1 MSPGEKIERANL
13 NIYTY
18 LNRKNLI
25 QAATYVNTFGGSVFM
40 CVHSSSLDI
49 QAMAITV
56 LGRVI
61 EIMPSGRGRS
71 FPIFF
76 LSIKQVE
83 GKQEER
89 IKTPSGACCSFWLA
103 GETGSC
109 CSCSPKVTGHV
120 PV

>member
-13 NIYTY
+13 NIYTS

-25 QAATYVNTFGGSVFM
+25 QAATYVNTFGGGV

-76 LSIKQVE
+76 SQH
-83 GKQEER
+83 Q
-89 IKTPSGACCSFWLA
+89 TS
-103 GETGSC
+103 
-109 CSCSPKVTGHV
+109 
-120 PV
+120 